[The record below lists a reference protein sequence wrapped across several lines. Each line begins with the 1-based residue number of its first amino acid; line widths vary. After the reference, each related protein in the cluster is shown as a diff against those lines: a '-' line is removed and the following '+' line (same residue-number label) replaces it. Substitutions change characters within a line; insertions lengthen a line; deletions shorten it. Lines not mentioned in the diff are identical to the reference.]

1 MGGLPT
7 EREWLLSLPRIVLLI
22 GMSAFGYPGVVPG
35 MLCGLQSHHMPGM
48 FLVEAMPSTCILST
62 AAYCMFSSKFTIL
75 GKPIQTCV
83 KSAPE
88 IESRVHDSDDS
99 VSTAAP
105 AKNAG
110 AAAGRAV

>member
-1 MGGLPT
+1 MWVAKSSHA
-7 EREWLLSLPRIVLLI
+7 RN
-22 GMSAFGYPGVVPG
+22 VPCDLVG
-35 MLCGLQSHHMPGM
+35 ATCMPY
-48 FLVEAMPSTCILST
+48 TCILST

-75 GKPIQTCV
+75 GKQIQTCV

-88 IESRVHDSDDS
+88 IESHVHNRDDS

>member
-1 MGGLPT
+1 
-7 EREWLLSLPRIVLLI
+7 
-22 GMSAFGYPGVVPG
+22 MSAFGYPGVVPG

-48 FLVEAMPSTCILST
+48 FLVEAMPSTCTLST

-75 GKPIQTCV
+75 GKQIQTCV

-88 IESRVHDSDDS
+88 TESRVHDRDE
-99 VSTAAP
+99 STAAP

-110 AAAGRAV
+110 ATAGWAV

>member
-1 MGGLPT
+1 M
-7 EREWLLSLPRIVLLI
+7 SLHTSTYQDGDVKL
-22 GMSAFGYPGVVPG
+22 SAFGYPGVVPG
-35 MLCGLQSHHMPGM
+35 MLCGLQSHHMLAM

-88 IESRVHDSDDS
+88 IESRVHDRDDS

>member
-1 MGGLPT
+1 
-7 EREWLLSLPRIVLLI
+7 
-22 GMSAFGYPGVVPG
+22 MSAFGYPGVVPG
-35 MLCGLQSHHMPGM
+35 MLCGLQSHHM
-48 FLVEAMPSTCILST
+48 FLVEAMPSTYILST

-88 IESRVHDSDDS
+88 IESRVHDRDDS

>member
-1 MGGLPT
+1 MLGTASKLEYARYTVQIATEEYKSRTACVGGSGAISRRLDD
-7 EREWLLSLPRIVLLI
+7 L
-22 GMSAFGYPGVVPG
+22 MSRLAP
-35 MLCGLQSHHMPGM
+35 
-48 FLVEAMPSTCILST
+48 FLRL
-62 AAYCMFSSKFTIL
+62 AARSYCMFSSKFTIL

-88 IESRVHDSDDS
+88 IESHVHNRDDS